1 LSKILPLSSFS
12 KAHLLTLIFC
22 HVCTSWYG
30 KNGTNATSLNFLIYY
45 KYLIFSCKLCHLH
58 FLSFI
63 QKKTSTTKN
72 PFSLA
77 MDLLS
82 DDLIINIVARVASHS
97 MYDLF
102 NFQRTNQRH
111 AALCRDPI
119 VSKYVFTDCVPLLT
133 DLDLT
138 HAKLSFMNRLWDH
151 GNPMFCILRCSQHM
165 LHATP
170 NFDTIRRLLSNAEAA
185 PSNSAKYSHLLI
197 RATALPPKKEGEL
210 LEDLWDLLVTRRIS
224 RYRVDIL
231 GGATSF
237 RFRCTWYKR
246 YMPPSMIRH
255 RFCKNWLNFPEDGR
269 RPGNFRGY
277 HPADDDEYVLNDF
290 CIRCRLDSE
299 VR

>member
-1 LSKILPLSSFS
+1 
-12 KAHLLTLIFC
+12 
-22 HVCTSWYG
+22 
-30 KNGTNATSLNFLIYY
+30 
-45 KYLIFSCKLCHLH
+45 
-58 FLSFI
+58 
-63 QKKTSTTKN
+63 
-72 PFSLA
+72 
-77 MDLLS
+77 MDSLS
-82 DDLIINIVARVASHS
+82 DDLIINIAARVTAHS
-97 MYDLF
+97 MYDLLY
-102 NFQRTNQRH
+102 FQRTNKRH
-111 AALCRDPI
+111 ATLCRDPS
-119 VSKYVFTDCVPLLT
+119 VSKSICNDCVALLT

-138 HAKLSFMNRLWDH
+138 HEKLDFMGRLWDH

-185 PSNSAKYSHLLI
+185 PSNSAKYFHLLI
-197 RATALPPKKEGEL
+197 RATTLPPIKEGEL

-246 YMPPSMIRH
+246 YMPAGMLRR
-255 RFCKNWLNFPEDGR
+255 RFYNNWLNCSGDGR

-277 HPADDDEYVLNDF
+277 LPADDDEYVLNDF

-299 VR
+299 VRWLIEVCGITHQM